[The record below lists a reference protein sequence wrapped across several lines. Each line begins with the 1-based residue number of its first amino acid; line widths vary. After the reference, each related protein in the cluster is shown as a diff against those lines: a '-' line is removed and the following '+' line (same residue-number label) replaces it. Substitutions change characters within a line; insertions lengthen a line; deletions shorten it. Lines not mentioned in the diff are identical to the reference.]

1 MMCLLGDNI
10 KLDNRDEE
18 WSLSNDNMEG
28 SMESEEGVAQW
39 ESLWGRVIENQIVW
53 QHEHI

>member
-10 KLDNRDEE
+10 KLEKKDEV

-53 QHEHI
+53 QHAHI